1 MTIEK
6 EGERAREEGRQ
17 SLREGE
23 GGREGGR
30 ETEVGRR
37 SVWELACL
45 FLKKEGEGASRAF
58 NVC

>member
-30 ETEVGRR
+30 EREVGGR

-45 FLKKEGEGASRAF
+45 FLKKIRRGSEQGF
-58 NVC
+58 